1 MCDIKDKN
9 RMRGRNKISA
19 KLARKQKNIIEAQDI
34 KEKEVKR
41 EEADKKEMVTTSK
54 LSKKIDKKE
63 DREIDQPYNPFHR
76 FMKNS

>member
-1 MCDIKDKN
+1 
-9 RMRGRNKISA
+9 MRGRNKISA